1 MGGQFPK
8 GALGQFGKKVTTT
21 TAASAAKAKQ
31 PDLSVDGKK
40 VAGPKTE
47 FGLSRLGES
56 TSQTDAEAVSFT
68 GVIPAR
74 RKKPTITLLG
84 DQP

>member
-1 MGGQFPK
+1 MCGQFPK

-40 VAGPKTE
+40 ITGPKTE

-56 TSQTDAEAVSFT
+56 KPFGPEPVELT
-68 GVIPAR
+68 GTTPPN

-84 DQP
+84 EKP

>member
-1 MGGQFPK
+1 MA
-8 GALGQFGKKVTTT
+8 GALGPTKTRKILGIPPITPQSR
-21 TAASAAKAKQ
+21 TADK

-40 VAGPKTE
+40 ITGPKTE